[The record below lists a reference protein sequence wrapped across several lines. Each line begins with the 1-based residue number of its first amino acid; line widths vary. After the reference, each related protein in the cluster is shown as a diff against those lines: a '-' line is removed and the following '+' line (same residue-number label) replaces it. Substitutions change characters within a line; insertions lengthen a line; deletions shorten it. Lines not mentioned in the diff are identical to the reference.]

1 MPDDGPANTGKSLHD
16 TIRDDLEHRIL
27 SGDWAPGHKVPSEL
41 ELSEEYGCSR
51 MTVNKVMT
59 QLAGA
64 GLILRRRKVGSV
76 VLPQKS
82 QNAVLEIHDV
92 KEEVLARGGWYRHK
106 IMGRRRLDSAAGPLA
121 DGLPGDRPV
130 IAVTC
135 LHFSDDAPFCH
146 EDRIIYLDAVPEAE
160 TASFDATPPGAWLL
174 THVPWSEAENVIAAI
189 DADDAL
195 AEALGI
201 GPGDACLTMSRR
213 TWKNGDPVTSVRF
226 SYPGTAHRLTAR
238 FTPAQG

>member
-1 MPDDGPANTGKSLHD
+1 MPDDGPASTGKSLHD
-16 TIRDDLEHRIL
+16 TIRDDLESRIL
-27 SGDWAPGHKVPSEL
+27 SGVWAPGHKVPSEL
-41 ELSEEYGCSR
+41 DLSEEYGCSR

-59 QLAGA
+59 QLAAA

-92 KEEVLARGGWYRHK
+92 KEEVLARGGWYHHR
-106 IMGRRRLDSAAGPLA
+106 IDRRQRLDGAAGPLA
-121 DGLPGDRPV
+121 EGLPGDRPV
-130 IAVTC
+130 MAVTC
-135 LHFSDDAPFCH
+135 LHFSDDTPFCY
-146 EDRIIYLDAVPEAE
+146 EDRLIFLDAVPEAE
-160 TASFDATPPGAWLL
+160 TEGFATTPPGAWLL
-174 THVPWSEAENVIAAI
+174 THVPWSEAENEIAAVS
-189 DADDAL
+189 ADEALADAL
-195 AEALGI
+195 CI
-201 GPGDACLTMSRR
+201 PPGAACLTVSRR